1 MRIAIIGAG
10 GVGGYL
16 AAKLAAA
23 GTDVSV
29 VARGGH
35 LDRIRLRGLTLRTPQ
50 GETRTPLTATDRAA
64 DIGPVD
70 AVLVAVKGQDLD
82 GLELRPL
89 MRPDTVIWPF
99 LNGVE
104 ATERLDAA
112 YGAGRSLIG
121 IARISATIAE
131 PGVVAMHGAFAK
143 FELGEPTGG
152 ISPRVAALRDLAAGA
167 GIEVVTPPDPLRA
180 LWLKFMMLG
189 PLSGATAAARC
200 DAGTLRAEPRLTA
213 LYRALAEETCA
224 VGRAQGVALDEG
236 DVEGSMKALAQ
247 MPEGMRAS
255 MAHDLAAGKPLEVD
269 WLAGAV
275 VRLGEA
281 HKLKT
286 PANAAVWAVLKP
298 WAKGGVRR

>member
-23 GTDVSV
+23 GRDVQV
-29 VARGGH
+29 LARGGH
-35 LDRIRLRGLTLRTPQ
+35 LDRIRLRGLTLRTAE
-50 GETRTPLTATDRAA
+50 GETRAPLQATDRAA

-82 GLELRPL
+82 GLDLRPL
-89 MRPDTVIWPF
+89 MGPDTVIWPF

-104 ATERLDAA
+104 ATERLDAR
-112 YGAGRSLIG
+112 YGAGRTLIG

-131 PGVVAMHGAFAK
+131 PGVVAVHSPFAK

-152 ISPRVAALRDLAAGA
+152 ASPRVAALRDLMAGA
-167 GIEVVTPPDPLRA
+167 GVEIVTPADPQRA
-180 LWLKFMMLG
+180 LWLKFLMLG

-213 LYRALAEETCA
+213 LFRQLAEETCA
-224 VGRAQGVALDEG
+224 VGRAQGVALDER

-247 MPEGMRAS
+247 MPDAMRAS
-255 MAHDLAAGKPLEVD
+255 MAFDLAAGKPLEVD

-281 HKLKT
+281 HGVAT

-298 WAKGGVRR
+298 WAKGGAQ